1 MENPPVNFNGIETG
15 ILWELE
21 WGEAIQGRDRRG
33 GRRRH
38 RPRGIFGASH
48 KTIPEKP
55 MEARTSISEVPD
67 TGKEEKTNPRP
78 PERAAEGGQ
87 VRFDDEKL
95 IGMAFVMTGLSGA

>member
-1 MENPPVNFNGIETG
+1 
-15 ILWELE
+15 
-21 WGEAIQGRDRRG
+21 
-33 GRRRH
+33 
-38 RPRGIFGASH
+38 
-48 KTIPEKP
+48 

-95 IGMAFVMTGLSGA
+95 IGMVFVMMGLAGGKPFQRRRNYVTLPWKPSYLG